1 MPDRIRKYS
10 GVEVGPMVPLMVS
23 PLTVRKHGHCLLR
36 WSRLFMGM
44 RPSPY
49 NAVRYY
55 YWGEDFIRGNP
66 RDKNNAT
73 RYDRVILNLP
83 CMDGCDPRQPKVMKW
98 SNLANDKAGAV
109 AGDFVTFVDDCRI
122 TGWSKENCHEVHRQF
137 AARVQFLGMQDAPRK
152 FRPPSQTRAGAWTG
166 TIFRIDKA
174 AITKSVSQEK
184 WEKGRELVAEL
195 KRKCDDDPKG
205 RPILKHKELERMT
218 GFLNHLTVTFDDAT
232 PFLKG
237 LYLTLN
243 SWRSGR
249 DDDDWKMA
257 DKRWKEHWS
266 EEDGGL
272 DRDLNTPESVTA
284 STRLSSDVSAL
295 AFIFAPEIVPRV
307 SLRSGK
313 IVTVVYGFG
322 DASGTGLGATFTCG
336 SGFNFRIGVWG
347 LSEKDESSNW
357 KEFSNVV
364 EALEDEADNG
374 NLVDSEVFMFTDNST
389 VEACSTKGSS
399 SSPSCWSSSSD

>member
-1 MPDRIRKYS
+1 M
-10 GVEVGPMVPLMVS
+10 
-23 PLTVRKHGHCLLR
+23 
-36 WSRLFMGM
+36 
-44 RPSPY
+44 
-49 NAVRYY
+49 
-55 YWGEDFIRGNP
+55 
-66 RDKNNAT
+66 
-73 RYDRVILNLP
+73 
-83 CMDGCDPRQPKVMKW
+83 
-98 SNLANDKAGAV
+98 
-109 AGDFVTFVDDCRI
+109 
-122 TGWSKENCHEVHRQF
+122 
-137 AARVQFLGMQDAPRK
+137 
-152 FRPPSQTRAGAWTG
+152 
-166 TIFRIDKA
+166 
-174 AITKSVSQEK
+174 SQEK